1 MDLDW
6 QQFCASVL
14 PFIPAEIAGDLTA
27 IGTFLI
33 ALCAIVARFWRR
45 PATGSKWLP
54 IYLLVNRLAMNDR
67 HAANADDHKP

>member
-6 QQFCASVL
+6 QQLYASVL

-27 IGTFLI
+27 IGTFII
-33 ALCAIVARFWRR
+33 ALCAIAARFWPR
-45 PATGSKWLP
+45 PASNSRWLP

-67 HAANADDHKP
+67 HAANADDHKS